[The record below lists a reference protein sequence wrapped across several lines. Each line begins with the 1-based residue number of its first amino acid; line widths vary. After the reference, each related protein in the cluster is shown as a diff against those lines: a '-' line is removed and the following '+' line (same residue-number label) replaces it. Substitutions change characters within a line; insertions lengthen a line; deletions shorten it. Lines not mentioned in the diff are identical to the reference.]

1 MMNRK
6 RAVKVA
12 AAPAEVFPIKTFLA
26 ALALAL
32 ALLSLP
38 GVGHG

>member
-1 MMNRK
+1 MNK
-6 RAVKVA
+6 KMAVKVA
-12 AAPAEVFPIKTFLA
+12 AVPAEVFPIKAFLA

-38 GVGHG
+38 AVGHG